1 VTTLDFSFSFDVS
14 IFWEK
19 AMTQSLFD
27 FFVLRGWQLQQVDF
41 RINEKKK
48 TIFKP
53 FQIAT
58 KALNIPEK

>member
-41 RINEKKK
+41 RINEKN
-48 TIFKP
+48 P
-53 FQIAT
+53 QY
-58 KALNIPEK
+58 LNRLKSRRKH